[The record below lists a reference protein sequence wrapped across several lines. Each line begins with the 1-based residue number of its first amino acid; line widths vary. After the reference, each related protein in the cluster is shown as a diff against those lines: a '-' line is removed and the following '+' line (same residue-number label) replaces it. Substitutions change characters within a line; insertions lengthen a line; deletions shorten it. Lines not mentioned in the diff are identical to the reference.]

1 MALAKM
7 QKSKKK
13 KDDRL
18 VEIGELIQERRK
30 ILGLTQE
37 GLAEL
42 ADVSLSTIGAVEQGA
57 RPMSVDVAVKISE
70 KLEINLEAMLYPLKT
85 VKPDNSEDRKTV
97 ELCYAGI
104 ATRGK
109 LVEHARLL
117 LDATN
122 KTGGNRRKK

>member
-70 KLEINLEAMLYPLKT
+70 KLNVSLETMLYPLKT
-85 VKPDNSEDRKTV
+85 VKPDNSEERKKL
-97 ELCYAGI
+97 ELCYAGKD
-104 ATRGK
+104 TKGR
-109 LVEHARLL
+109 LMDYVDLL
-117 LDATN
+117 LAAGIQN
-122 KTGGNRRKK
+122 SGNRKKK